1 MIRSWCW
8 IKYWKKVLNMCQ
20 NNNSKKD
27 KHLEYCEKAVS
38 IVIEKYDK
46 KELVNKLWLCYN
58 LVNKIV

>member
-1 MIRSWCW
+1 
-8 IKYWKKVLNMCQ
+8 MCQ

>member
-1 MIRSWCW
+1 
-8 IKYWKKVLNMCQ
+8 MCQ

-46 KELVNKLWLCYN
+46 KYDKKELVNKL
-58 LVNKIV
+58 